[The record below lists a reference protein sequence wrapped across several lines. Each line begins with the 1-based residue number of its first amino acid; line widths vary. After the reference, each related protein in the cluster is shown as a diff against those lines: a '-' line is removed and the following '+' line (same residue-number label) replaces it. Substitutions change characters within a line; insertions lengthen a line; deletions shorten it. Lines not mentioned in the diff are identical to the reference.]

1 MSPLYTFSC
10 PSGHE
15 HDALGAVATPSRLCP
30 ECAAPAQRQSIYG
43 PTLVG
48 AVRVPVDQKEV
59 RIKDFQE
66 AGAELEYADDRAK
79 AGGDPTVASP
89 SLWKRSTAA
98 AADLKRRGVKDSSD
112 FRGSAYG
119 KVKHETRWFGS

>member
-48 AVRVPVDQKEV
+48 AVRVPAGQKEV
-59 RIKDFQE
+59 GLKDYNE
-66 AGAELEYADDRAK
+66 ATAELEYAESRAK
-79 AGGDPTVASP
+79 SGGNPAPTT
-89 SLWKRSTAA
+89 SLWNQAA
-98 AADLKRRGVKDSSD
+98 RQAADLQKRGVRDSSD
-112 FRGSAYG
+112 WLGS
-119 KVKHETRWFGS
+119 